1 MRKPRLLQK
10 GAKYHVSAKIN
21 RGEHLFKPDE
31 IKSMFIETI
40 KRSKKKY
47 KFAIYNFVVM
57 ENHIHLF
64 MNIFNI
70 ILVNIYDFLQISRDF
85 VLTKRSYN

>member
-21 RGEHLFKPDE
+21 RSEHIFESDE
-31 IKSMFIETI
+31 IKKLFMNIV

-47 KFAIYNFVVM
+47 KFSLYNFVVM
-57 ENHIHLF
+57 NNHIHFIIRRFNLYLLIF
-64 MNIFNI
+64 FHFLMNSNS
-70 ILVNIYDFLQISRDF
+70 Q
-85 VLTKRSYN
+85 KSYR